1 MASITGVRA
10 RPTLLIAG
18 IVSAL
23 IGLAALVWPA
33 ATLATISLLFG
44 IALVLVGGLRLFVA
58 VRGHALPTAL
68 RWFVGVLGALVLVA
82 GVLTIAN
89 PFGQLTVLAY
99 VIGIA
104 WIIDGI
110 AGLFGG
116 LPDAASVPRG
126 LAVSTC
132 VLSIAAGILVLVLP
146 GVAIATFL
154 AVGAAFLIVTGLLL
168 VAVWLLSRR

>member
-1 MASITGVRA
+1 MPTTSTLRA
-10 RPTLLIAG
+10 RPTLLVAG
-18 IVSAL
+18 IISAL
-23 IGLAALVWPA
+23 LGAAALAWPV

-44 IALVLVGGLRLFVA
+44 IYLVLAGGLRLAVA
-58 VRGHALPTAL
+58 WRGHDLPRAL
-68 RWFVGVLGALVLVA
+68 RWFVGVLGALVLAA

-99 VIGIA
+99 LIGIA
-104 WIIDGI
+104 WIVDGI

-116 LPDAASVPRG
+116 LPDAAIVPRR

-132 VLSIAAGILVLVLP
+132 VLSILAGILILVLP